1 MTTPDSTYAKPF
13 LSIPEQ
19 IRRLRGRGMDCG
31 SDAYAASVLERYGY
45 YRLSGYW
52 HLYRER
58 PSDPK
63 DRFDQENREVRLDTF
78 VPGTKLSHV
87 VTMYEFDQEL
97 RSRLSDVLSTVE
109 ISIRFFLGHRLGKA
123 NAFAHRNPE
132 LLGATRETE
141 TSLLSH
147 IWAKV
152 RWRNSLP
159 HREPTKA
166 YREWLTEYDR
176 HEKRARDGFVFHFR
190 KKYGPHLPIW
200 VATEVMS
207 FGVISNL
214 YPLMRQSDQEVLAAR
229 FQVHAAD
236 GRGDRRALAN
246 WLNNLRHVRNICAH
260 YGRLWNRTFDVLI
273 DVPGQ
278 ARKDGGHDL
287 SRLADRNINNKLYGV
302 LLILRHLL
310 QSIAPDRFDV
320 VDITDFIHAK
330 SQDGH
335 FSMGQLGFPDG
346 WQSDPI
352 WDRNFTLDRAPML
365 AASLLDRA
373 ESYTAP
379 QAREALT
386 SAVVKPSE
394 TPRTPEQEAAAKRT
408 AQKNLLRTYLRFDV
422 VIEIKVGQT
431 KYYPKFQFRNGAIIN
446 ALAEVNKTLTARCTS
461 TERVQVSAALLDWW
475 QTPHPALPKS
485 SSGSNQSPCDLLLSE
500 SESSFSTLISTTD
513 AMSTFV
519 VPDPR

>member
-13 LSIPEQ
+13 LAIPEQ
-19 IRRLRGRGMDCG
+19 IRRLRDRGMDCG
-31 SDAYAASVLERYGY
+31 SDAYATSILERYGY

-58 PSDPK
+58 PAAPK

-78 VPGTKLSHV
+78 VPGTKLSLV

-109 ISIRFFLGHRLGKA
+109 ISFRFFLGHRLGKA

-132 LLGATRETE
+132 LLGATRDTE
-141 TSLLSH
+141 TSFISRT
-147 IWAKV
+147 WAKV
-152 RWRNSLP
+152 RRRNSLP
-159 HREPTKA
+159 RREPTQA
-166 YREWLTEYDR
+166 YREWLAEYDR

-207 FGVISNL
+207 FGAISSL
-214 YPLMRQSDQEVLAAR
+214 YPLMRQSDQEILAAR
-229 FQVHAAD
+229 FQINAAD

-273 DVPGQ
+273 EAPGQ
-278 ARKDGGHDL
+278 AGKDGGHYL

-302 LLILRHLL
+302 LLVLHHLL
-310 QSIAPDRFDV
+310 QSIAPDRLDGIDLV
-320 VDITDFIHAK
+320 DFIDAK
-330 SQDGH
+330 SQAGH
-335 FSMGQLGFPDG
+335 FSVGQLGFPDG

-352 WDRNFTLDRAPML
+352 WDRGSKLDRAPML
-365 AASLLDRA
+365 SASLLDRA

-379 QAREALT
+379 HAREALT
-386 SAVVKPSE
+386 AAVVKPSE
-394 TPRTPEQEAAAKRT
+394 TPRTPEQEAAAKRR
-408 AQKNLLRTYLRFDV
+408 AQKSLLRTYLRFDV
-422 VIEIKVGQT
+422 VIEIKLGQT
-431 KYYPKFQFRNGAIIN
+431 KYYPMFQFRDGGIIN
-446 ALAEVNKTLTARCTS
+446 ALAEINKTLTARCAGID
-461 TERVQVSAALLDWW
+461 RVQISAALLDWW
-475 QTPHPALPKS
+475 QTPHPSLPKS
-485 SSGSNQSPCDLLLSE
+485 SSGSSQSPCDLLLSE
-500 SESSFSTLISTTD
+500 SESSFSTIISKTD
-513 AMSTFV
+513 ATSTFV